1 MLKDRDLSGELKN
14 IWGAVQAKRETERE
28 HFMTGKSHN
37 NPNLVVYTELGPETG
52 ASMAQENGTA
62 NQDEENG
69 HHQQHGDD
77 MDVGDY
83 AAVQQRHNGMNSNSD
98 NHKNAEE
105 STDVPLNDNSLT
117 DDSSNLSGN
126 SNKNSCNGGV
136 TLEDGIEGIRLTDEK
151 DDTLEI
157 TGGQKNVPQVDQDK
171 DSNGLDTNNSN
182 NSMEKVVT
190 NEKPNDTVEKAVTVP
205 AQIPV
210 TIKSNGKAEKEVAN
224 VKEKKDKSISGFL
237 QSSGLFGK
245 RNKDKDKDRDNNG
258 GQKEKS
264 KAKLGSFKSKLLLS
278 SSREKEDKGSE
289 EKNAKKGGSEDKHFS
304 EISQS
309 MTTAK

>member
-1 MLKDRDLSGELKN
+1 MIEINSFLISRQPVVLKDRDLSGELKN

-52 ASMAQENGTA
+52 ASMSKENGVAT
-62 NQDEENG
+62 QDVENGQENG

-83 AAVQQRHNGMNSNSD
+83 AAVQQRHNGMDSNSD
-98 NHKNAEE
+98 NHKNATTAEE
-105 STDVPLNDNSLT
+105 STDDPSSPNDKSLT

-126 SNKNSCNGGV
+126 NNLASNDSNNTSNSNKSSCNGGV
-136 TLEDGIEGIRLTDEK
+136 MLEEGIQGIRLTDETVEISGEQK
-151 DDTLEI
+151 D
-157 TGGQKNVPQVDQDK
+157 VPQVDQNK
-171 DSNGLDTNNSN
+171 DSNGLVTHNSE
-182 NSMEKVVT
+182 NSMEKVV
-190 NEKPNDTVEKAVTVP
+190 PQADPVEKVATTPVP
-205 AQIPV
+205 TPPLIPV
-210 TIKSNGKAEKEVAN
+210 AIKSNGKAEKEMAN

-245 RNKDKDKDRDNNG
+245 RNKDKDKDRDTNG

-264 KAKLGSFKSKLLLS
+264 KAKLGSFKSKLL
-278 SSREKEDKGSE
+278 
-289 EKNAKKGGSEDKHFS
+289 AK
-304 EISQS
+304 
-309 MTTAK
+309 